1 MSHDG
6 NMVVMENDA
15 NVVHQGSMDMSGS
28 MGGMM
33 NQIPEGWTDLG
44 NGLYEDENG
53 NQHQER
59 VFYDLLQF
67 SHLSLS
73 LTLKLMLSQTA

>member
-44 NGLYEDENG
+44 DGLYEDENG

-59 VFYDLLQF
+59 VFQDLLRRF
-67 SHLSLS
+67 LTFVSVRLSI
-73 LTLKLMLSQTA
+73 

>member
-59 VFYDLLQF
+59 VFQDLLRRF
-67 SHLSLS
+67 LTFVSVRLSI
-73 LTLKLMLSQTA
+73 

>member
-6 NMVVMENDA
+6 NMVVMENDV

-59 VFYDLLQF
+59 VFYDLLQSF
-67 SHLSLS
+67 
-73 LTLKLMLSQTA
+73 LTYVSV